1 MLTYM
6 LPFELLIRDIKTND
20 LTTSQSNSI
29 KSKLLDT
36 AFTSYSFMERKI
48 PFSNLNVAESN
59 TLQNLTKNKNLKLKT
74 NIKHILSDFTNFKK
88 FDIGENNQLNFL
100 MKSEKKLKD
109 IIKPLYQK
117 GCLTK
122 K

>member
-6 LPFELLIRDIKTND
+6 LPFELLICDIKTND
-20 LTTSQSNSI
+20 LTTSQSSSI

-48 PFSNLNVAESN
+48 PFSNLNVAELN

-74 NIKHILSDFTNFKK
+74 KIKDILSDFTNFKK
-88 FDIGENNQLNFL
+88 FEIGENNQLNFL

-109 IIKPLYQK
+109 IIEPLYQK
-117 GCLTK
+117 ECLTK